1 MKVIIILL
9 GLLSFAQAM
18 TLEQELPPN
27 RLLTDREREQI
38 KAAREGEFMTLEMD
52 IIPNERDSELEEIKA
67 EIKKQ
72 KAEIK
77 KQKAEIKK
85 EKSDIKKQDNEP
97 NKITYKSNI
106 NDDAYK
112 ARKSCLMSE
121 KTAAE
126 CDKLFPVVKK
136 TFKTS
141 YEVKNVEPE
150 GQKEKEKS
158 DKLKSLMDEEPSP
171 LNSDPIDV
179 DA

>member
-18 TLEQELPPN
+18 TLERNPITGEPV
-27 RLLTDREREQI
+27 I
-38 KAAREGEFMTLEMD
+38 EG
-52 IIPNERDSELEEIKA
+52 ELEEIRA
-67 EIKKQ
+67 EIKKH
-72 KAEIK
+72 
-77 KQKAEIKK
+77 
-85 EKSDIKKQDNEP
+85 KSDIKKQESEP

-121 KTAAE
+121 KTAEE
-126 CDKLFPVVKK
+126 CNKLFPVVKK

-150 GQKEKEKS
+150 GQKEIEKS
-158 DKLKSLMDEEPSP
+158 DKLKSLMDETPSDI
-171 LNSDPIDV
+171 NSDPIDV

>member
-1 MKVIIILL
+1 MKLLFVLL
-9 GLLSFAQAM
+9 GLLSFAHAM

-38 KAAREGEFMTLEMD
+38 KAAREGE
-52 IIPNERDSELEEIKA
+52 LEEIKS
-67 EIKKQ
+67 EIKKH
-72 KAEIK
+72 
-77 KQKAEIKK
+77 
-85 EKSDIKKQDNEP
+85 KSDIKKQKNEP

-121 KTAAE
+121 KTAEE
-126 CDKLFPVVKK
+126 CNKLFPVVKK

-150 GQKEKEKS
+150 GQKEIEKS

-171 LNSDPIDV
+171 LNSDPIDI

>member
-1 MKVIIILL
+1 MKIFFILL
-9 GLLSFAQAM
+9 GLFSFANA
-18 TLEQELPPN
+18 
-27 RLLTDREREQI
+27 
-38 KAAREGEFMTLEMD
+38 MTLEMD
-52 IIPNERDSELEEIKA
+52 IIPNERDSELEEIKS

-72 KAEIK
+72 KSEIK
-77 KQKAEIKK
+77 KQE
-85 EKSDIKKQDNEP
+85 NEP

-106 NDDAYK
+106 NDGAYK

-150 GQKEKEKS
+150 GKKEKEKS